1 MPDIDILIE
10 AEGWESLADCE
21 TLVEKAAIAA
31 LQAAAPEKAETAG
44 LVVLLADDAAVQ
56 RLNSAFRGQDKPTN
70 VLSFPAG
77 TGAMPG
83 MLGDIA
89 LAYETTAREAMD
101 EGKPFAAHLMHLV
114 VHGVLHLLGYDHEED
129 DAAEAME
136 AREIAVLAGLGIANP
151 YRDAEGGVKV

>member
-89 LAYETTAREAMD
+89 LAYETTAREAME